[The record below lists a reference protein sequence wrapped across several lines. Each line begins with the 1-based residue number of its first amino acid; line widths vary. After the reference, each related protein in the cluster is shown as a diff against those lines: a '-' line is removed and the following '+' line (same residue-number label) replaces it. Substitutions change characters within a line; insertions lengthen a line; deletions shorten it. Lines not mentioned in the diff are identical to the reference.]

1 MKSASFLLAFAVLGS
16 LALFSCRQDGKSG
29 GYQVVQGQTMGTYYR
44 VTYRDSLGR
53 DFSRPVDSLLL
64 AVNQE
69 ISTYIPEA
77 TISRFNR
84 SDSTFSLELSF
95 DAYAACAEDPK
106 ACIAVPNRH
115 FYANYLAAKVAH
127 FLTGKAFDPTI
138 MPLVNYW
145 GFGYEPH
152 VAVQR
157 TDSVRVD
164 SLRRFVGLDKISL
177 YDRNGTAVMR
187 KAAPGVQLDFGGTGQ
202 GYGIDVVAELLELH
216 GIRDYLVDIG
226 GECRARGRNPSGEW
240 WTIGINTPRPDAP
253 TTEFTQLVRLK
264 DQSVSTSGNYR
275 NFYEVDN
282 RRYSHFISP
291 FTGFPEQSNLLS
303 VSVFGRDCLMPDAL
317 GTGLMVMG
325 LDSAYALVNR
335 LEGIEALFIYSDEAG
350 HLQTRHTTGLASAL
364 VAASD

>member
-1 MKSASFLLAFAVLGS
+1 MKTKAVLPGTALLFLLS
-16 LALFSCRQDGKSG
+16 LLSCGKEAGSG
-29 GYQVVQGQTMGTYYR
+29 GYQVVQGETMGTYYR

-69 ISTYIPEA
+69 ISTYIPAA
-77 TISRFNR
+77 TVSRFNR
-84 SDSTFSLELSF
+84 ADSIFPLELSL
-95 DAYAACAEDPK
+95 DAYAACAADPK
-106 ACIAVPNRH
+106 ACISVPNRH
-115 FYANYLAAKVAH
+115 FYANYLAAKVAY

-152 VAVQR
+152 VAVQQV
-157 TDSVRVD
+157 DSIRVD
-164 SLRRFVGLDKISL
+164 SLRRFVGLDKVSL
-177 YDRNGTAVMR
+177 YDRNGTAVLR
-187 KAAPGVQLDFGGTGQ
+187 KTAPGVQLDFGGTGQ

-253 TTEFTQLVRLK
+253 TSEFTRMVRLV

-275 NFYEVDN
+275 NFYEVGN

-291 FTGFPEQSNLLS
+291 FTGFPEQGDLLS

-317 GTGLMVMG
+317 GTGMMVMG
-325 LDSAYALVNR
+325 IDSAYALATR
-335 LEGIEALFIYSDEAG
+335 LEGIEALFIYSDADG
-350 HLQTRHTTGLASAL
+350 KLQTRHTPGLASAL
-364 VAASD
+364 LAPSE